1 MTYLSEISQVDSLR
15 QAFSHI
21 SKGRLGR
28 PSGLVQ
34 GVDGVSI
41 NSFAENIDSK
51 LLSLSKRLK
60 SDSFQF
66 SQLKPIILHDPIKN
80 KRRIICVPT
89 IADRIVQRAIL
100 DRIAKSQ
107 AWLFNEISYGFIP
120 KTDEQKGVVSAVK
133 KAKELRGTSPWVF
146 KTDIQ
151 KFFDRVKRPL
161 LEEEVRKKIRQRS
174 IHNLLQQA
182 MHCEIKLGPRSES
195 TQIKQAG
202 IQFGE
207 GVRQGMPLSPFF
219 ANLMLSDFDKYCIK
233 SHIKAIRYADDLI
246 FFCQSKDQAI
256 AIHQECK
263 ERLAKLE
270 LSIPDIEENS
280 KSVIASPDDSVSFL
294 GVELSPD
301 GKRNYSLRVGEKQF
315 LDIKGSFYNLCGIS
329 ELKTKNLTLGK
340 LQGTLDSKKNAYSA
354 CYDYCDNIQELE
366 IQMEHWANGV
376 MKKVLNNVGISV
388 ATLST
393 DAQWLLGLR

>member
-1 MTYLSEISQVDSLR
+1 MTYLSDISQVESLR
-15 QAFSHI
+15 QAFNHVAR
-21 SKGRLGR
+21 GRLGR

-34 GVDGVSI
+34 GIDGISI

-51 LLSLSKRLK
+51 LLSLAKRLRA
-60 SDSFQF
+60 DSFQF

-89 IADRIVQRAIL
+89 VADRVVQRAIL
-100 DRIAKSQ
+100 NSIAKSQ
-107 AWLFNEISYGFIP
+107 NWLFNDISYGFIP
-120 KTDEQKGVVSAVK
+120 KTDELKGVVSAVK
-133 KAKELRGTSPWVF
+133 KAKELRGISPWIF

-151 KFFDRVKRPL
+151 KFFDRVNRL
-161 LEEEVRKKIRQRS
+161 HLEEEIRRKIKQRS
-174 IHNLLQQA
+174 IHNLLKQA

-195 TQIKQAG
+195 AQIKQAG
-202 IQFGE
+202 IKFGE

-219 ANLMLSDFDKYCIK
+219 ANLMLADFDKYCIK

-256 AIHQECK
+256 AIYQECK
-263 ERLAKLE
+263 ERLARLD

-294 GVELSPD
+294 GVELAPD
-301 GKRNYSLRVGEKQF
+301 GKRNYSLRVGDKQF

-329 ELKTKNLTLGK
+329 ELKSKNLTLGK
-340 LQGTLDSKKNAYSA
+340 LQSALHSKKNAYIA
-354 CYDYCDNIQELE
+354 CYDYCDNIQDLE
-366 IQMEHWANGV
+366 TQMEHWVNGV
-376 MKKVLNNVGISV
+376 IKKVLNNVGISV
-388 ATLST
+388 ATLNT